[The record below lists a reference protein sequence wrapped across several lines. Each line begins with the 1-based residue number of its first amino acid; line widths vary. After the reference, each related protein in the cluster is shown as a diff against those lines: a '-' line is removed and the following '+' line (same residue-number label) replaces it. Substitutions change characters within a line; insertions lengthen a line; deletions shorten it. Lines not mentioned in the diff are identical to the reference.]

1 MEERRQARRRG
12 WKDPSAGASEDRS
25 LVEWLARRN
34 VLLQKSNGWF
44 LGAEKRTAPFS
55 TKVEPGGDGR
65 LASGGLARRRG

>member
-44 LGAEKRTAPFS
+44 LGAEKRAAPFQPNWS
-55 TKVEPGGDGR
+55 RAGTGV
-65 LASGGLARRRG
+65 